1 MLATIVSTGRLVNSS
16 LHSTILGRY
25 KKYGFIWESFPKCVK
40 PARDLGKRKVKF
52 GSKKAIWGVIC
63 FFRGLDL
70 VLESATHPHMGK
82 LPKKKNFYTFPNM
95 ERQLYTCKYCKIH
108 ILRIHCIKIDEK
120 KRKAKENIIFGP
132 EGALGN
138 MIPWDNNNTIIP
150 FLFGWHR
157 IKSIPPVNDD
167 EDDRG

>member
-1 MLATIVSTGRLVNSS
+1 M
-16 LHSTILGRY
+16 
-25 KKYGFIWESFPKCVK
+25 
-40 PARDLGKRKVKF
+40 KF

-70 VLESATHPHMGK
+70 VLESATHPHLGK
-82 LPKKKNFYTFPNM
+82 LPKKTFFIPSLIWKGNCIHASTAKFTFYALIASKLM
-95 ERQLYTCKYCKIH
+95 
-108 ILRIHCIKIDEK
+108 K

-150 FLFGWHR
+150 FLFGWH
-157 IKSIPPVNDD
+157 
-167 EDDRG
+167 